1 MRKALKEKYGGISA
15 TKLRKLVIKFGNY
28 KMQPN
33 HTIKQ
38 HLEEMKRMIRE
49 LNTSRHVLIDKQQV
63 QTIIKSLLKSWE
75 RMVVNM
81 THNESVKTFDDIV
94 RHLELEVERLMVIR
108 PNEQVYVVE
117 SSLRK
122 TFDFNHKNKIK

>member
-81 THNESVKTFDDIV
+81 KHNESVKTFDDIV

-117 SSLRK
+117 SSLCK

>member
-1 MRKALKEKYGGISA
+1 
-15 TKLRKLVIKFGNY
+15 
-28 KMQPN
+28 MQPN

-81 THNESVKTFDDIV
+81 KHNESVKTFDDIV